1 MIMMMV
7 CGCVC
12 ACMCV
17 FVRLGVQRGVGL
29 RRVGRC
35 GGGNKILVSGS
46 VHILPS
52 LYLSIDD
59 EPQSI

>member
-1 MIMMMV
+1 MY
-7 CGCVC
+7 
-12 ACMCV
+12 
-17 FVRLGVQRGVGL
+17 VRVRAYRGAKGVGL
-29 RRVGRC
+29 RQVGRC

-59 EPQSI
+59 KPQSI